1 MTRFVLSEA
10 ILVSV
15 TLLWECAGLTLCLS
29 IRQESALRHCRGSCV
44 PINDTF

>member
-15 TLLWECAGLTLCLS
+15 ALLWERAGLTLCLS
-29 IRQESALRHCRGSCV
+29 VRQESALRHCRGSCV